1 MVGSSGS
8 SSGGSSSGGGGGGG
22 SGSRVRGAWVGGQKR
37 GGGRRQGLQRWTP
50 VAVVSRRG
58 VGSLVLPPGQ
68 ATLATELQHPLHVLD
83 LVAHGGVLAPALG
96 QRARGGRRGVAV
108 ATGSDAAAGLG
119 HQQVMEDV
127 QDGVDVTARL
137 PAPVLEAG
145 V

>member
-1 MVGSSGS
+1 MAGSSGGS
-8 SSGGSSSGGGGGGG
+8 SSSGGGGGGG
-22 SGSRVRGAWVGGQKR
+22 GGGSRVRGAGVGGQKR
-37 GGGRRQGLQRWTP
+37 GGGRRRGLQRRAP

-68 ATLATELQHPLHVLD
+68 AALTTELQHPLHVLD

-119 HQQVMEDV
+119 HQQVVEDV
-127 QDGVDVTARL
+127 QDGVDVPARL
-137 PAPVLEAG
+137 PTPVLEAG
-145 V
+145 I